1 MRTATRTR
9 IAWDLP
15 VRLVPNGGSPQA
27 QRSIGPLR
35 LGPDLIGD
43 AAIPV
48 LAALRVTVA
57 RHDGRDHL
65 LAIDPHDD
73 RSGDAAPD
81 RSAGELSAV
90 LDELREPEDGAL
102 PVLVD
107 GSPFALDVLT
117 ALCRIP
123 LGERRTYAELAVA
136 AGYPRAVRAVAS
148 VMARNR
154 TPIVLPCHRV
164 VPSSGGT
171 GRYAWGEAAKAAL
184 LAAESQH
191 RTDTP

>member
-1 MRTATRTR
+1 VRTATRTR
-9 IAWDLP
+9 VAWDLP
-15 VRLVPNGGSPQA
+15 VRLVSNDGSSQA
-27 QRSIGPLR
+27 ERRVGPLR
-35 LGPDLIGD
+35 LGSDFIGD
-43 AAIPV
+43 AAIPG
-48 LAALRVTVA
+48 LAALRVMVG

-65 LAIDPHDD
+65 LAIDPNDD

-81 RSAGELSAV
+81 RSAGELSAA
-90 LDELREPEDGAL
+90 LDELRDPEDGAL

-123 LGERRTYAELAVA
+123 LGERRSYAELAAA
-136 AGYPRAVRAVAS
+136 AGRPHAVRAVAS

-154 TPIVLPCHRV
+154 TPLVLPCHRI

-171 GRYAWGEAAKAAL
+171 GRYAWGESAKAAL
-184 LAAESQH
+184 LAAEAKH
-191 RTDTP
+191 LADTP

>member
-9 IAWDLP
+9 IAWDVP
-15 VRLVPNGGSPQA
+15 VRLVRNDGSPQA
-27 QRSIGPLR
+27 QRSIGPLK
-35 LGPDLIGD
+35 LGLDLLGD
-43 AAIPV
+43 AAIPG

-65 LAIDPHDD
+65 LAIDPADVRWD
-73 RSGDAAPD
+73 DAAPD

-90 LDELREPEDGAL
+90 LDELRDPTDGAL

-117 ALCRIP
+117 ALSLIP

-136 AGYPRAVRAVAS
+136 AGHPRAVRAVAS

-154 TPIVLPCHRV
+154 TPLVLPCHRV

-191 RTDTP
+191 RAETP

>member
-9 IAWDLP
+9 IAWDVP
-15 VRLVPNGGSPQA
+15 VRIVPNGGSPQA

-35 LGPDLIGD
+35 LGSDLIGD
-43 AAIPV
+43 AAIPG
-48 LAALRVTVA
+48 LAALRVTVG

-65 LAIDPHDD
+65 LAIDPHDG

-90 LDELREPEDGAL
+90 LDELRDPEDGAL

-117 ALCRIP
+117 ALCQIP

-136 AGYPRAVRAVAS
+136 AGRPRAVRAVAS

-154 TPIVLPCHRV
+154 TPLVLPCHRV

-184 LAAESQH
+184 LAAEAQH